1 MSRVEAP
8 SSPIEI
14 ILVQSI
20 EAIGGEEEDR
30 EINEFI
36 L

>member
-8 SSPIEI
+8 SSPIETV
-14 ILVQSI
+14 LVQSI
-20 EAIGGEEEDR
+20 EAIGEEEEDK
-30 EINEFI
+30 EITEFI